1 MGNTREN
8 RFTVHQRL
16 AASEARLT
24 ALEAENKT
32 LHLWVLGE
40 LTSKIND
47 AKNTIQD
54 SIRISQD
61 GRDGRDGNDGQ
72 SIKGDKGDKGER
84 GDVLYIGPDELFV
97 EVKKLRRAIVERH
110 AAYIARIVHNI
121 EVLGRPEHQSNS
133 YRHFRSLLQDLL
145 RDIEA
150 LR

>member
-16 AASEARLT
+16 AASESRLT

-32 LHLWVLGE
+32 LRQWVLGE

-47 AKNTIQD
+47 AKNTIQS
-54 SIRISQD
+54 SIRVPQD
-61 GRDGRDGNDGQ
+61 GRDGLPGRDGADGQ
-72 SIKGDKGDKGER
+72 SIVGPVGPA

-121 EVLGRPEHQSNS
+121 EVLGRPEHQSTS

>member
-1 MGNTREN
+1 MSGANK
-8 RFTVHQRL
+8 FTVHTRL
-16 AASEARLT
+16 AMAENAIAELKKENAELRTHLKG
-24 ALEAENKT
+24 ALETA
-32 LHLWVLGE
+32 V
-40 LTSKIND
+40 ND
-47 AKNTIQD
+47 ARNILRGQ
-54 SIRISQD
+54 IRDGKD
-61 GRDGRDGNDGQ
+61 GRDGVDGATGPQ
-72 SIKGDKGDKGER
+72 GVQGER

-121 EVLGRPEHQSNS
+121 EVLGRPEHQSTS

>member
-1 MGNTREN
+1 MNGANKYTIH
-8 RFTVHQRL
+8 TRL
-16 AASEARLT
+16 AM
-24 ALEAENKT
+24 AENAIADLKKENAELRVHLAGKLET
-32 LHLWVLGE
+32 LV
-40 LTSKIND
+40 ND

-54 SIRISQD
+54 SIRIPQD
-61 GRDGRDGNDGQ
+61 GRDGRDGVGATGPQ
-72 SIKGDKGDKGER
+72 GER

-121 EVLGRPEHQSNS
+121 EVLGRPEHQSTS

>member
-1 MGNTREN
+1 M
-8 RFTVHQRL
+8 
-16 AASEARLT
+16 
-24 ALEAENKT
+24 
-32 LHLWVLGE
+32 
-40 LTSKIND
+40 
-47 AKNTIQD
+47 
-54 SIRISQD
+54 
-61 GRDGRDGNDGQ
+61 DGQ
-72 SIKGDKGDKGER
+72 SIVGPVGPA

-121 EVLGRPEHQSNS
+121 EVLGRPEHQGNL